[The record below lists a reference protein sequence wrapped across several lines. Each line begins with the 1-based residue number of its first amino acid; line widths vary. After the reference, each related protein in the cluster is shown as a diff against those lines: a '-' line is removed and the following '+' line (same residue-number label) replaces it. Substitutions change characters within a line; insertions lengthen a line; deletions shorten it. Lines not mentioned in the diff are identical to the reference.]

1 MLVTKKFV
9 QIRVKS
15 IEFIDTKAVAIY
27 FYDVTHNIESFKEMN
42 KTDNSNR
49 ASNALRNRSSLHDGF
64 SMQKIMSHEFGE
76 GLSTVLMFL

>member
-27 FYDVTHNIESFKEMN
+27 FYDVTHNIESFKEIN
-42 KTDNSNR
+42 KTDNANS
-49 ASNALRNRSSLHDGF
+49 ASNPSRKRS
-64 SMQKIMSHEFGE
+64 
-76 GLSTVLMFL
+76 GLSDGSVSYTHLTLPTTPYV